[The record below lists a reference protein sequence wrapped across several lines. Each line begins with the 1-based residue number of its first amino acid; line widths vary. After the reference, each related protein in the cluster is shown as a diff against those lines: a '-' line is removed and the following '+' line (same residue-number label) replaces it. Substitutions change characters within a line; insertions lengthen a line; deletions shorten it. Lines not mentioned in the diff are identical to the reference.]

1 MVGKNPSWSEILNL
15 SQRIKV
21 SSRQREIVKEK
32 WKQIVTNIARKISV
46 DVVARE
52 VGVSE
57 RTIWRVLRELHLS
70 TKDIIRAYEEHQKMK
85 EEKMLKKVEKVKAPP
100 TDLESFKKLPI
111 IEEFRKYCISRRRV
125 SPKVVNSYI
134 ATLYRACKELN
145 VHPEFLNKEL
155 IEKYLDDM
163 IVSLG
168 ELIREESYAQKV
180 SNIISVF
187 RTWADFRGFSISHKT
202 TEYTGQWNVYFTL
215 EERRALVELAR
226 KIFPKDISDFVISM
240 MELYFTTGSRA
251 KAFSKIIDIRT
262 EDGRV
267 EIWVKEKGKKK
278 EYTWKKRVPKELY
291 ERVKRY
297 LPLSDRDLDKLRTYL
312 VRLYAKFY
320 GIPYEVVKRI
330 KQSTLLGVRM
340 MIYRRNG
347 EYVEK
352 VIEVPSTKEVLEE
365 LKSLVGL
372 EKARK
377 VYYAIRHPLHIW
389 RHTFA
394 ISMLEATSYNYE
406 VVAVLGG
413 WVKVNTLERVYGKL
427 EYDKAYAIAFGEFKP
442 KPFVFV

>member
-1 MVGKNPSWSEILNL
+1 MIGKTPSWSEILSLN
-15 SQRIKV
+15 QRIKV
-21 SSRQREIVKEK
+21 KSRKREIVKQN
-32 WKQIVTNIARKISV
+32 WKRIVTNIARKV
-46 DVVARE
+46 PADVIANE
-52 VGVSE
+52 IGVGE
-57 RTIWRVLRELHLS
+57 RTIWRVLEELGIS
-70 TKDIIRAYEEHQKMK
+70 TKDIIRAYEEHQKKK
-85 EEKMLKKVEKVKAPP
+85 EEKILEKVEKVKAPP

-111 IEEFRKYCISRRRV
+111 IEEFKKYCISRRRV

-202 TEYTGQWNVYFTL
+202 TEYTGQWNVYFEL
-215 EERRALVELAR
+215 NERREMVELAR
-226 KIFPKDISDFVISM
+226 KMFPKDVSEYVTLM
-240 MELYFTTGSRA
+240 MELYFRTGSRA
-251 KAFSKIIDIRT
+251 KAFSKIVDVKVS
-262 EDGRV
+262 DSRV

-278 EYTWKKRVPKELY
+278 EYTWKKIIPKELY

-297 LPLSDRDLDKLRTYL
+297 LPLSERNLNKLRMYL
-312 VRLYAKFY
+312 VRLYAKYY
-320 GIPYEVVKRI
+320 GIPFDMVKKI
-330 KQSTLLGVRM
+330 KQSTLMGVRM
-340 MIYRRNG
+340 LVYKKNG

-365 LKSLVGL
+365 LKQLVGL
-372 EKARK
+372 ERARK

-394 ISMLEATSYNYE
+394 ISMLEATGYNYE

-442 KPFVFV
+442 KPFRFI

>member
-1 MVGKNPSWSEILNL
+1 MVGKTPSWSEILNL
-15 SQRIKV
+15 SQRIRVK
-21 SSRQREIVKEK
+21 SRKREIVKQN
-32 WKQIVTNIARKISV
+32 WKRIVTNIARKV
-46 DVVARE
+46 PADVIANE
-52 VGVSE
+52 IGVGE
-57 RTIWRVLRELHLS
+57 RTIWRVLEELGIS
-70 TKDIIRAYEEHQKMK
+70 TKDIIQAYEEYQKAK
-85 EEKMLKKVEKVKAPP
+85 EKKMLEKVEKVKAPP

-134 ATLYRACKELN
+134 ATLYRTCKELN

-155 IEKYLDDM
+155 IEKYLDEM

-202 TEYTGQWNVYFTL
+202 TEYSGQWNVYFTL

-226 KIFPKDISDFVISM
+226 KIFPKDVSDFVISM

-251 KAFSKIIDIRT
+251 KAFSKIVDIRT

-278 EYTWKKRVPKELY
+278 EYTWKKRVSRELY
-291 ERVKRY
+291 ERVRRY
-297 LPLSDRDLDKLRTYL
+297 LPLSERNINKLRMYL
-312 VRLYAKFY
+312 VRLYAKYY
-320 GIPYEVVKRI
+320 GIPFDMVKKI
-330 KQSTLLGVRM
+330 KQSTLMGVRM
-340 MIYRRNG
+340 LVYKKNG
-347 EYVEK
+347 GYVEK

-365 LKSLVGL
+365 LKQLVGL
-372 EKARK
+372 ERARK

-394 ISMLEATSYNYE
+394 IEMLEATGYNYE